1 LAPDRRSPEEARRT
15 LLQAL
20 REHALVI
27 GEVTLSSGRRA
38 QYYVD
43 ARRTLLLPEPFR
55 AAGALVAQEAARL
68 GAGAVGGPVMGAV
81 PIACAA
87 IGAAAGGDLRAFFVR
102 KDRKEHGL
110 QRWIEGPEIGPGE
123 RVLVVEDTVTT
134 GGSLIDAIERLKD
147 EGVAL
152 AGALAIVDRL
162 AGGGE
167 AIEQALGERLPYR
180 PLFTIDEVYPD
191 RPDR

>member
-1 LAPDRRSPEEARRT
+1 
-15 LLQAL
+15 
-20 REHALVI
+20 VI
-27 GEVTLSSGRRA
+27 GEVTLSSGRKA
-38 QYYVD
+38 HYYVD
-43 ARRTLLLPEPFR
+43 VRRTLLLPEPFR
-55 AAGALVAQEAARL
+55 AAGTLVAEEAGRL
-68 GAGAVGGPVMGAV
+68 GASAVGGPVMGAV

-87 IGAAAGGDLRAFFVR
+87 IGAAADGDLKAFFVR

-110 QRWIEGPEIGPGE
+110 QRWIEGPEIRTGE

-162 AGGGE
+162 AGGRE
-167 AIEQALGERLPYR
+167 AIEAALGDGLPYS
-180 PLFTIDEVYPD
+180 PLFTIDDVYPD